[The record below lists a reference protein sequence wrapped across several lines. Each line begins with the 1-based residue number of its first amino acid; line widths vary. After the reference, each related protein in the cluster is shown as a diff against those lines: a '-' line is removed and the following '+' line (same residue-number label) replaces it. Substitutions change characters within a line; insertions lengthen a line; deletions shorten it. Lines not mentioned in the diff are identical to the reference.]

1 LKSRNS
7 NCYQDLRQI
16 EREAW
21 ESKRDNVVARV
32 HPDIAHLLLDE
43 ERQAMEELE
52 ERINKRISVES
63 RENIHIEQFE
73 IYS

>member
-1 LKSRNS
+1 LKSRS
-7 NCYQDLRQI
+7 SICYQVLRQI

-21 ESKRDNVVARV
+21 ESQRDNVVARV

-63 RENIHIEQFE
+63 RENIHIEQF
-73 IYS
+73 